1 MKQCEAFFSLAVVFM
16 AVFVL
21 VSCSNPADNKRLDGD
36 AGANVGN
43 DENTEAAK
51 ITYPLMVKINGQ
63 VYQGMAYV
71 NNNVTCGTA
80 DGKITSS
87 VNSFKLPEKDNESN
101 FGEGYEYQFWE
112 NDYVNVKIDGKWIV
126 FKSLAISGDR

>member
-21 VSCSNPADNKRLDGD
+21 ASCSNPAENKRLDGD

-71 NNNVTCGTA
+71 NNNVTCGTGTSRA
-80 DGKITSS
+80 SS
-87 VNSFKLPEKDNESN
+87 VRARGGHQSRPVTKASGATARRRLRDR
-101 FGEGYEYQFWE
+101 
-112 NDYVNVKIDGKWIV
+112 
-126 FKSLAISGDR
+126 KSVV